1 MTTSVLKSVELFAG
15 AGGLALGIA
24 ESDILRLKKAL
35 AYKPFPMTTLFM
47 AHGQNQC
54 ANSEMRYP

>member
-35 AYKPFPMTTLFM
+35 AYKQLVDLPVKSSSSRSM
-47 AHGQNQC
+47 ANTRDSGG
-54 ANSEMRYP
+54 E